1 MTRIKRLAAPR
12 SWSVPRKTHKWAVAT
27 SPGPHPRE
35 TSVPLTVVLR
45 DMLHYCDNA
54 REAGHIVHGRK
65 VLVDGRVVTDP
76 RFPVGIM
83 DVLAIPEAGVHYR
96 MLIDR
101 LGRLRLVP
109 IDEGSAAWKLSRIE
123 GKTLVKGGKLQLNLF
138 DGRNLLVAGDSY
150 RTGDTLKL
158 QVPAQRVLEVIPFE
172 PGNVA
177 LLIGGSHVGE
187 IGHLEGEKVERSAKP
202 NVVHFREGFN
212 TIRPYVFVV
221 GREKPEIELPE
232 ARAV

>member
-12 SWSVPRKTHKWAVAT
+12 TWSVPRKTHKWAVAT

-45 DMLHYCDNA
+45 DMLHLCDNA
-54 REAGHIVHGRK
+54 REAGRIVHARR
-65 VLVDGRVVTDP
+65 VLVDGRAVTDP

-83 DVLAIPEAGVHYR
+83 DVVAIPEAKAYHR

-101 LGRLRLVP
+101 RGRLRLVP
-109 IDEGSAAWKLSRIE
+109 VDEGAVGWKLSRIE

-138 DGRNLLVAGDSY
+138 DGRNLLVAGGEY
-150 RTGDTLKL
+150 RTGDTVKL
-158 QVPAQRVLEVIPFE
+158 QVPEQKIAEVIPFE
-172 PGNVA
+172 RGNVA
-177 LLIGGSHVGE
+177 LLIGGSHVGQ
-187 IGHLEGEKVERSAKP
+187 IGHLDEEKVERSAKP

-221 GREKPEIELPE
+221 GRGEPEIKLPE
-232 ARAV
+232 TRAV